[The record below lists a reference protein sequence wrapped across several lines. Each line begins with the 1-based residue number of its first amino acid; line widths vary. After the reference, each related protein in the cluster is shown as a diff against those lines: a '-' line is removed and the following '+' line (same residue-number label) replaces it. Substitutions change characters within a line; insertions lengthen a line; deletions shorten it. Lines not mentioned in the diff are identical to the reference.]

1 MVFLHPASSYMGVH
15 MSVISNETL
24 NITTKTGL
32 LPSSLVLEALVL
44 SSLTCTCKDPLL
56 ACSPRGTCKNKKKE
70 RERKKPNMDKEM
82 LMNNYRKK

>member
-24 NITTKTGL
+24 NITTKTGS

-56 ACSPRGTCKNKKKE
+56 ACSPRGTCKN
-70 RERKKPNMDKEM
+70 
-82 LMNNYRKK
+82 